1 MRIALVL
8 TLLSM
13 PLTRAAA
20 QGPEPD
26 TIDSMALRA
35 HTWFLS
41 HDLLEGRG
49 TGTRGAE
56 LAALYLAT
64 SAERLHLR
72 PAGPNGA
79 WLQDIP
85 LVEAVIDT
93 TLTRMTVSDSSG
105 TTVLRSP
112 SWFIPNA
119 GTART
124 LVGFSGPLA
133 WVGTAADILAHPD
146 RLPPLAGRVVIMAG
160 TFGADMAAA
169 DTLRAR
175 GATGVVH
182 FVGDDEAYRLYVDS
196 RGNSRIYVADSSVV
210 SSFDPDLPGVIVKR
224 DVIRRLMPASTTQE
238 ELDHPFLIPGRRID
252 VALRTRTRSVPGH
265 NVAAVLPGSD
275 AGLRNEYVVY
285 TAHYDHLGIE
295 KPDAAGD
302 SIFNGFSDNAAG
314 CAMLLAI
321 AQYFGDH
328 PPRRSMLFLWFTGE
342 ERGLL
347 GSDYYVA
354 HPFTPLASIAG
365 VINLD
370 AGAPPALPVQWHVS
384 GAGRSSLGDVAIE
397 VARQAGWEAQSAAAS
412 PNTDY
417 YPFLR
422 LGVPAVFL
430 VPGPG
435 AYQGLTTDSSQALR
449 RRWDHYHQ
457 AADNWAADFP
467 FGGLV
472 RYADYARRIG
482 LAISAGARPTVKR

>member
-1 MRIALVL
+1 MRSFLILAAIFA
-8 TLLSM
+8 
-13 PLTRAAA
+13 PLAGAAA
-20 QGPEPD
+20 QEPAP
-26 TIDSMALRA
+26 IDSMALRA
-35 HTWFLS
+35 HTYFLS

-56 LAALYLAT
+56 IAARYLAT
-64 SAERLHLR
+64 SAERLHLL
-72 PAGPNGA
+72 PAGPNGT
-79 WLQDIP
+79 WLQDVP

-93 TLTRMTVSDSSG
+93 AGTTLTIRDSTGSV
-105 TTVLRSP
+105 VLRTP
-112 SWFIPNA
+112 GDFIPNA

-124 LVGFSGPLA
+124 LTGFAGGLA
-133 WVGTAADILAHPD
+133 WIGAAADVLAHPD

-160 TFGADMAAA
+160 SFGADMAAA

-175 GATGVVH
+175 GATGVIH
-182 FVGDDEAYRLYVDS
+182 FVGDDDTYHLYVDS
-196 RGNSRIYVADSSVV
+196 RGDSRIYVADSTVV
-210 SSFDPDLPGVIVKR
+210 SSFDPDIPGIIAR
-224 DVIRRLMPASTTQE
+224 SDVIRRLMPPGTTQDKLE
-238 ELDHPFLIPGRRID
+238 RPFLIGNRRIE
-252 VALRTRTRSVPGH
+252 VTLRTRSHPIPGH
-265 NVAAVLPGSD
+265 NVAAMLPGTD
-275 AGLRNEYVVY
+275 ARLKNEYVVY
-285 TAHYDHLGIE
+285 TAHYDHLGVE
-295 KPDAAGD
+295 KPDASGD

-314 CAMLLAI
+314 CAMLLAL
-321 AQYFGDH
+321 AEYFGAH
-328 PPRRSMLFLWFTGE
+328 RPQRSMLFLWFTGE

-354 HPFTPLASIAG
+354 HPFVPLSQVAG

-370 AGAPPALPVQWHVS
+370 AGAPPARPVQWHIS
-384 GAGRSSLGDVAIE
+384 GAGRSSLGDAAIA
-397 VARQAGWEAQSAAAS
+397 VARQAGWDGSASAAS

-467 FGGLV
+467 FEGLV
-472 RYADYARRIG
+472 RYADFARLLGMRISSG
-482 LAISAGARPTVKR
+482 PRPVMVR